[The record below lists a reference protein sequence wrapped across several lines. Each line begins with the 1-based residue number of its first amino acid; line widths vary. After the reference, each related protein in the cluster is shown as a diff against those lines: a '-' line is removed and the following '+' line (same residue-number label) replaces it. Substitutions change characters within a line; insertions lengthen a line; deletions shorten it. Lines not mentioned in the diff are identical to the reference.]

1 MLVYR
6 IAHKRHN
13 DHLFAPGIAGRWNGA
28 GKRVLYC
35 SESIPLAFLE
45 CMIRRQGV
53 GFNHDYNIIVIDI
66 PDDLPMLKIAVT
78 DLTGDWRNFRDYL
91 ICQKIGNA
99 WFDESKTPVLQV
111 PSAVI
116 TECHNYVLNT
126 IHADY
131 RRVRVVAV
139 TDLVP
144 DARIDELIRSYG
156 MSK

>member
-66 PDDLPMLKIAVT
+66 PDSYARAVV
-78 DLTGDWRNFRDYL
+78 DVDV
-91 ICQKIGNA
+91 A
-99 WFDESKTPVLQV
+99 
-111 PSAVI
+111 
-116 TECHNYVLNT
+116 LNVQR
-126 IHADY
+126 IVGCD
-131 RRVRVVAV
+131 RVCER
-139 TDLVP
+139 
-144 DARIDELIRSYG
+144 DARLVGTEQLE
-156 MSK
+156 